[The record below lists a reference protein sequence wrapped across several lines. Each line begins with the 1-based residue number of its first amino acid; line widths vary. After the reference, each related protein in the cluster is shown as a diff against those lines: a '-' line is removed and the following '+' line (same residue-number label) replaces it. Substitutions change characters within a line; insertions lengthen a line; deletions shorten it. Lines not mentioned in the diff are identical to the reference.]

1 MGMPGLYDI
10 DRFTIQKNYV
20 LTNLDT
26 LIEAAIQAE
35 NPSQMQMA
43 LESDPHPLQH
53 EDVTGVEID
62 AAKMAYD
69 FGLVDEATARI
80 FHEGSQNPQFMDAF
94 RIMVKAGAP
103 KINNA
108 IQYQNTKQTGMSLP
122 LAFDAN
128 GEVQHAWR
136 SGVSAPRDFRK
147 KTPTHDRNGRLVTRV
162 VSSYNHRDEAW
173 NRPYKEGLG
182 MLRELEGIPN
192 ARGSVRDYIR
202 PGIFHRNSVNIQGRD
217 MTVRYFNTVKEA
229 LRKNPDADPR
239 EVAYQ
244 ALMGDSR
251 FKRNSGMQ
259 HSDFAHGRYHED
271 NLQSTLKDQAREER
285 MIAGR
290 TGVHPDLRETPMVNH
305 FFNSNSHYR
314 RGTNAKANRLL
325 AEKYGVSEEEVREGI
340 IELDQ
345 KAKQSSENFGALF
358 NGFLHDLARRGNG
371 GKDPDWVDVE
381 PTPQPLTTEPQEQPQ
396 EEPQTQEQP
405 QPTQGPYVPTT
416 PPPPPERV
424 PLPPPREPEAPPP
437 PMDTSVTGARPA
449 PSIPRRPPGGDPR
462 NLPFLRPREAP
473 PVEAPPPSPQ
483 QQQPYIVSPLGKPV
497 NQLPPMQR
505 LAYILG
511 QRGGLF
517 GKADL
522 VREALEEVQIDIA
535 KAEVPPRF
543 MGMGLN
549 VNSLS
554 DISMAANAVRTTP
567 QDVVS
572 ILHSR
577 GDWDSIAK
585 SFNVHVSDVQKIKVM
600 FNG

>member
-1 MGMPGLYDI
+1 MGMPGRYDI

-80 FHEGSQNPQFMDAF
+80 FHEGPQNPKFMDAF

-103 KINNA
+103 VINSA

-136 SGVSAPRDFRK
+136 SGVSAPRDCRK

-162 VSSYNHRDEAW
+162 VSSYNNRDEAW

-182 MLRELEGIPN
+182 ILREVEGIPN
-192 ARGSVRDYIR
+192 ARQSVRDFIR

-244 ALMGDSR
+244 ALMSDSR
-251 FKRNSGMQ
+251 FKRNSGLQ

-271 NLQSTLKDQAREER
+271 NLQSTLKDHAREER
-285 MIAGR
+285 MLAGR
-290 TGVHPDLRETPMVNH
+290 TGVHPELRDTSMINH

-314 RGTNAKANRLL
+314 RGTNTKANRKL
-325 AEKYGVSEEEVREGI
+325 AEKYGVPEEEVREGI

-345 KAKQSSENFGALF
+345 KAKQSSEKFGALF
-358 NGFLHDLARRGNG
+358 NEFLHDLARRGNE

-405 QPTQGPYVPTT
+405 QPTQAQPGQRFSLDDIRGGGQEIAS
-416 PPPPPERV
+416 PPPE
-424 PLPPPREPEAPPP
+424 PTAPPPPREPEAPPP
-437 PMDTSVTGARPA
+437 PMNTAVTSARPA
-449 PSIPRRPPGGDPR
+449 PSVPRRP
-462 NLPFLRPREAP
+462 P
-473 PVEAPPPSPQ
+473 PVEAPPPPPQ

-497 NQLPPMQR
+497 DQLPPMQR

-585 SFNVHVSDVQKIKVM
+585 SFNVHVSDVQTIKVM